1 MTDEEPVA
9 LITGGSRGLGKAIA
23 LRLSSSGWK
32 VAVTYVSSQAAV
44 QEMKNQSREK
54 QKIVEAFQADVRD
67 YARAQEIVSLV
78 EKSLGPVRLLVNNAG
93 VRNDR
98 PLFRMKAD
106 QWHEVIDTNLG
117 GTFNYS
123 RAVIYGMIR
132 RKAGVIVNITSVSGI
147 MGLPGQTNYAASKA
161 GVIGFTKALAREVA
175 RFNVRVNAVAP
186 GLIETDMT
194 ESMPDE
200 ARTKILDQ
208 VPMGRAGTPKQVA
221 DLVSF
226 LAGSEAEYIT
236 GKVIPIDGGLL

>member
-54 QKIVEAFQADVRD
+54 REIVEAFQADVRD

-78 EKSLGPVRLLVNNAG
+78 EESLGPVRLLVNNAG

-106 QWHEVIDTNLG
+106 QWQEVIDTNLG

-132 RKAGVIVNITSVSGI
+132 KRAGVIVNITSVSGI